1 MATSLLWFSWTIQQ
15 LFKTSVM
22 NQLQDPLSI
31 TDLKWNINNQRS
43 EHQGPSLR
51 GTKEIVPGPA
61 NVSDAGDPGL
71 AHIINT

>member
-1 MATSLLWFSWTIQQ
+1 
-15 LFKTSVM
+15 M

-61 NVSDAGDPGL
+61 NVSDAGDPDL